1 MGAGAGPGLVERSPP
16 RQPQGPCLPPRPS
29 RGPSVYKTRNVKS
42 TFPPL
47 WDCWRQALGPCLGPT
62 GAENMLGHHGK
73 RLIPETVI

>member
-47 WDCWRQALGPCLGPT
+47 WDCWRQVLGPCLGPT
-62 GAENMLGHHGK
+62 GPRTCWATTGSGSFLK
-73 RLIPETVI
+73 L